1 MGLFNRKK
9 YMKAIVISDV
19 KHCIYDLDNS
29 EIFIIKQH
37 KSQNTFNGFTRD
49 TKDLIYEVM
58 LKQISD
64 VYEKDD
70 YYCINVMKI

>member
-9 YMKAIVISDV
+9 YTKAILIGDV

-29 EIFIIKQH
+29 EIFIIKQR
-37 KSQNTFNGFTRD
+37 KSQNSINGFTRD
-49 TKDLIYEVM
+49 TKDLIHEVM

-70 YYCINVMKI
+70 YYCINVMKL